1 MVGILLDDPRA
12 GGALPSLKVLEISD
26 IEVKRST
33 RDLLPYLP
41 RVRILFSPL
50 PSKVS
55 RVRWNVTMVSLDD
68 VECLTQTVV
77 KVRGPKWYIRVST
90 GNSILTSAQVDL
102 RSLLNSYAE
111 QQTFAENE
119 FVNVYSSWA
128 STAWDE
134 QDWSKVHELSV
145 RELLVERTKVAAI
158 FENAKCLS
166 CPNFLKHYGMQHDE
180 WLIKENIQAL
190 QMLMSDQNL
199 SLLPDYQQRTEVL
212 KDLGFIDEESRVQL
226 KGKVACE
233 IHSADELVLTELI
246 LENVL
251 AQ

>member
-1 MVGILLDDPRA
+1 M
-12 GGALPSLKVLEISD
+12 
-26 IEVKRST
+26 
-33 RDLLPYLP
+33 
-41 RVRILFSPL
+41 FSPL
-50 PSKVS
+50 PDKSS
-55 RVRWNVTMVSLDD
+55 RVRWNVTQAVLDD

-77 KVRGPKWYIRVST
+77 KVKGPPWYIRIPR
-90 GNSILTSAQVDL
+90 GNSILTAKQVDL
-102 RSLLNSYAE
+102 RALLNSYAE
-111 QQTFAENE
+111 QQKFVEQE
-119 FVNVYSSWA
+119 FVNVYSSWI
-128 STAWDE
+128 SSAWTE
-134 QDWSKVHELSV
+134 QDWDKVHELSI
-145 RELLVERTKVAAI
+145 RELLVERKKFANI

-180 WLIKENIQAL
+180 GLIKENIQAL

-251 AQ
+251 AS

>member
-1 MVGILLDDPRA
+1 
-12 GGALPSLKVLEISD
+12 
-26 IEVKRST
+26 
-33 RDLLPYLP
+33 
-41 RVRILFSPL
+41 
-50 PSKVS
+50 
-55 RVRWNVTMVSLDD
+55 
-68 VECLTQTVV
+68 
-77 KVRGPKWYIRVST
+77 
-90 GNSILTSAQVDL
+90 
-102 RSLLNSYAE
+102 
-111 QQTFAENE
+111 
-119 FVNVYSSWA
+119 
-128 STAWDE
+128 
-134 QDWSKVHELSV
+134 
-145 RELLVERTKVAAI
+145 
-158 FENAKCLS
+158 
-166 CPNFLKHYGMQHDE
+166 MQHDE

>member
-1 MVGILLDDPRA
+1 MVGILLEEPR
-12 GGALPSLKVLEISD
+12 GGAVQPYFKVLEITD
-26 IEVKRST
+26 VDAKRST

-41 RVRILFSPL
+41 SVRMLFSPL
-50 PSKVS
+50 PNTKS
-55 RVRWNVTMVSLDD
+55 RVRWNVTQVSLDD

-77 KVRGPKWYIRVST
+77 KVTGPQWYIRIPR
-90 GNSILTSAQVDL
+90 GNSILTSVQVDL
-102 RSLLNSYAE
+102 RPLLNNHTE
-111 QQTFAENE
+111 QQKFVEDE
-119 FVNVYSSWA
+119 FVSVYSSWI

-134 QDWSKVHELSV
+134 QDWSRVNELSV
-145 RELLVERTKVAAI
+145 RELLVQRKKFANI
-158 FENAKCLS
+158 FQSATCLA

-180 WLIKENIQAL
+180 WLIKENIEAL
-190 QMLMSDQNL
+190 KMLMSDQNL

>member
-1 MVGILLDDPRA
+1 M
-12 GGALPSLKVLEISD
+12 
-26 IEVKRST
+26 
-33 RDLLPYLP
+33 
-41 RVRILFSPL
+41 
-50 PSKVS
+50 
-55 RVRWNVTMVSLDD
+55 
-68 VECLTQTVV
+68 
-77 KVRGPKWYIRVST
+77 
-90 GNSILTSAQVDL
+90 
-102 RSLLNSYAE
+102 
-111 QQTFAENE
+111 
-119 FVNVYSSWA
+119 
-128 STAWDE
+128 
-134 QDWSKVHELSV
+134 HELSV
-145 RELLVERTKVAAI
+145 RELLVERKKFAAI

-166 CPNFLKHYGMQHDE
+166 CPSFLKHYGMQHDE